1 MTSISCCR
9 ARVTRALYHTEAQI
23 IEKIPHMIRAR
34 SLSSLQK
41 RLDQIW
47 HDWVTQRGSQRP
59 KPLLRFGP
67 GVRHGRYRLSYTQDT
82 DPGQVIELAPGGRN
96 WYVLAH
102 ELAHALGPSEHGIG
116 FARVYHDLLNHRTFK
131 TIMSTPR
138 GQEFLEYLRVE
149 HPRQV
154 RRIYRRR

>member
-1 MTSISCCR
+1 MRRYATPL
-9 ARVTRALYHTEAQI
+9 VGVALAGVSLWALGRELDRTGFAALPRQLVNAGV
-23 IEKIPHMIRAR
+23 P
-34 SLSSLQK
+34 LSSL
-41 RLDQIW
+41 
-47 HDWVTQRGSQRP
+47 
-59 KPLLRFGP
+59 
-67 GVRHGRYRLSYTQDT
+67 
-82 DPGQVIELAPGGRN
+82 IELAPGGRN